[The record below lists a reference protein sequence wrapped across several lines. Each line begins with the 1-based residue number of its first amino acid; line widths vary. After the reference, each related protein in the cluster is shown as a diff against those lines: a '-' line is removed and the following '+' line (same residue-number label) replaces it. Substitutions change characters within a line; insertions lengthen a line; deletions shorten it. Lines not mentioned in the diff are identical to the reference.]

1 MSIQDIRLGLKIG
14 LKVFLLL
21 ALLGN
26 ASIAHAQSKTT
37 EEIEQIAKLEILL
50 KELQQGYA
58 IVQKGLTT
66 IAQIKK
72 GDLDLHSLFF
82 SSLSTVNPA
91 IKNWGKVGD
100 IIAMQVQ
107 IILGCT
113 TTASQIVSS
122 GYFNASDL
130 TYVQAV
136 YSNLKDLTVK
146 DIDELTGI
154 LTDGQW
160 QMSDDQRMSR
170 IDQLFLRV
178 SSKYTFLRSFA
189 DRILNQI
196 QLRTQEKGSLQNL
209 GKLF

>member
-1 MSIQDIRLGLKIG
+1 MSVQYMRLGWKIG
-14 LKVFLLL
+14 LKAFLLL
-21 ALLGN
+21 ALLVN
-26 ASIAHAQSKTT
+26 ASIAQAQSKTT

-58 IVQKGLTT
+58 VVQKGLTT

-91 IKNWGKVGD
+91 IKNWEKVGD

-113 TTASQIVSS
+113 TTAGQIVSS
-122 GYFNASDL
+122 GYFNSSDL

-170 IDQLFLRV
+170 IDQLFVRV

>member
-1 MSIQDIRLGLKIG
+1 MSLQYFRLAGLTV
-14 LKVFLLL
+14 LRVVLLWALLL
-21 ALLGN
+21 SAFPV
-26 ASIAHAQSKTT
+26 HAQNKTT
-37 EEIEQIAKLEILL
+37 QEITQIAKLEILL
-50 KELQQGYA
+50 KELQQGYS

-122 GYFNASDL
+122 GYFNSSDL

-154 LTDGQW
+154 ITDGQW
-160 QMSDDQRMSR
+160 QMSDDQRISR
-170 IDQLFLRV
+170 IDQLFGRV